1 MRTLVSI
8 RFVACCIFSEETVDQ
23 KAEETSI
30 AAEIKKA
37 EQMWR
42 HRAGETRALWMFT
55 DIYRMQ
61 YIKKTYATA
70 WSYSFQ
76 VQRKYKLTC

>member
-23 KAEETSI
+23 SAGETSF

-55 DIYRMQ
+55 DIYRMH
-61 YIKKTYATA
+61 YIKKHMLLHDLIASKFRESTN
-70 WSYSFQ
+70 
-76 VQRKYKLTC
+76 

>member
-23 KAEETSI
+23 SAGETSF

-42 HRAGETRALWMFT
+42 HRAGETRAL
-55 DIYRMQ
+55 
-61 YIKKTYATA
+61 
-70 WSYSFQ
+70 
-76 VQRKYKLTC
+76 

>member
-1 MRTLVSI
+1 M
-8 RFVACCIFSEETVDQ
+8 DQ

-70 WSYSFQ
+70 WSYSFH
-76 VQRKYKLTC
+76 